1 MNKVFFSLSLFLLLP
16 LKIFHCVYLYAYMCV
31 CTCIYVL
38 WIYMHVCTHVSM
50 YVCVCVNIYACV
62 CVSMYV
68 CMCTCVCACAGRRA
82 SCGSQSLLSPELQW
96 VESRWSGLTSRTF
109 SHWITEP
116 PHEPCYC
123 RWQPGLQT
131 PNPSPPPSLPNPSP
145 PPSFSSQH
153 HRHHLDILYLL
164 MDMGVKWPTS
174 SQCLSYLWLDSH
186 QNWGE
191 LTWTPLT

>member
-31 CTCIYVL
+31 CAHVSMYV
-38 WIYMHVCTHVSM
+38 WIYMHVCVHMYLCM
-50 YVCVCVNIYACV
+50 YVCVWIYMHV
-62 CVSMYV
+62 CVRISMYV

-96 VESRWSGLTSRTF
+96 VESRRLSLISRTF

-123 RWQPGLQT
+123 RWQSGLQT
-131 PNPSPPPSLPNPSP
+131 PNPSP

-153 HRHHLDILYLL
+153 HRHHLDSLYLL
-164 MDMGVKWPTS
+164 MDMGVNWSTS